1 MSSKGYKDV
10 PRPMT
15 YHMHFT
21 AINGIQ
27 PNIAENIEEIVKE
40 PSAINEEIKTVAM
53 TGKDIV
59 NIQKAHVEGAPKSND
74 HLK

>member
-1 MSSKGYKDV
+1 
-10 PRPMT
+10 
-15 YHMHFT
+15 MHFT

>member
-1 MSSKGYKDV
+1 
-10 PRPMT
+10 MT

-40 PSAINEEIKTVAM
+40 PSAINEVIKTVV

-59 NIQKAHVEGAPKSND
+59 NIQKAHVEGAQSND

>member
-1 MSSKGYKDV
+1 
-10 PRPMT
+10 
-15 YHMHFT
+15 MHFT

-59 NIQKAHVEGAPKSND
+59 NIQKAHVEGAQKSNE